1 MNDGPDQL
9 ARAREALLHL
19 YALSDGP
26 GTVLG
31 AICLH
36 GLGRDDEIPV
46 AAIGRA
52 LLPPATRKSE
62 VSP

>member
-1 MNDGPDQL
+1 MNDQAAQL

-26 GTVLG
+26 ATVLG

-36 GLGRDDEIPV
+36 GLGRDDEIP
-46 AAIGRA
+46 AKAIGRA
-52 LLPPATRKSE
+52 LLPPAPHE
-62 VSP
+62 AGGDL